1 MQKLNAK
8 KNRGKVIHHLPP
20 IPEPLPGP
28 LVLAYTA
35 RFSKNY
41 LIISRIYP
49 VLRTFT
55 RRREIQFREL
65 IRSKARCETYEQM
78 FSTSRQHWRAMKQSM
93 IARWS

>member
-1 MQKLNAK
+1 MNAQ

-41 LIISRIYP
+41 LIIPPDLSGAPNVHATPKKYNFASLSEAMRGVKRMSRSFP
-49 VLRTFT
+49 PHD
-55 RRREIQFREL
+55 
-65 IRSKARCETYEQM
+65 SAG
-78 FSTSRQHWRAMKQSM
+78 AP
-93 IARWS
+93 

>member
-41 LIISRIYP
+41 LIILRTYP

-55 RRREIQFREL
+55 RRQKNNFASLSEAMRGVKRMS
-65 IRSKARCETYEQM
+65 RS
-78 FSTSRQHWRAMKQSM
+78 FPPHGSTGAP
-93 IARWS
+93 